1 MNQTLVMANGEC
13 KFNMPLKLRKSFQ
26 VMEDTETQINT
37 QSPGYASM
45 PEQFKALSLEPGKYF
60 WGYAN
65 VEKVDMQGDLFPI
78 DTLEELAPG
87 LTSAPYNKIFLNHD
101 YSDIASGLIVAT
113 ATDSKGL
120 MILAKLNEDHQRS
133 YEIWQSI
140 LNGSLDGLSM
150 GGSFLEVESYYD
162 EPNDMTI
169 TVAKKATATEVSL
182 TSIPINGASMM
193 MGAFQKAKKKFT
205 EKYGEPKLFA
215 KGAKVEKI
223 KKDDELGESMDIKKG
238 GPGSGPRKGQGKG
251 ESKEMSTE
259 DKEQYAGSK
268 RAIEIIKES
277 GDERVKEVGQE
288 IALKEKYIKEIGN
301 PKTPMEENRKQY
313 LESDK
318 SMLERRKKDL
328 IETFEQAT
336 KREKTQ
342 MTELEDKYNKSADGE
357 NFKYNK
363 SKDNTMVKK
372 EDLNDSQKKAYDK
385 AVADGKSE
393 DEALKMVKKEQVDE
407 ADKNVNQDLVG
418 KKKPIKKSVGDEEAE
433 KEEAEEGDA
442 EEDSNEKKADEGDE
456 KKEEAEEE
464 KAEDED
470 TPEEE
475 DKTDYKKAFEDE
487 KAKNE
492 KLESKLAEFKKS
504 LPSESEKA
512 IRKSKKTE
520 QEPATPV
527 PEKTQAKS
535 GTPFLD
541 YLRN

>member
-1 MNQTLVMANGEC
+1 MNQILVMANGEC

-26 VMEDTETQINT
+26 LNDDEDKLQTQNL
-37 QSPGYASM
+37 GYESM
-45 PEQFKALSLEPGKYF
+45 PEQFKELNLESGKYF

-78 DTLEELAPG
+78 ETLEELAPG

-101 YSDIASGLIVAT
+101 YSDIASGIIVAT

-162 EPNDMTI
+162 EANDMTI

-193 MGAFQKAKKKFT
+193 MGAFQKARKILKERDPRSFM
-205 EKYGEPKLFA
+205 
-215 KGAKVEKI
+215 KGKE
-223 KKDDELGESMDIKKG
+223 IKKG
-238 GPGSGPRKGQGKG
+238 GPGSGPKKGTGQGNHSEEIEGKVQ
-251 ESKEMSTE
+251 ELHK
-259 DKEQYAGSK
+259 KWGSEVNQIMTDFAANK
-268 RAIEIIKES
+268 IDIGQKQKLMKES
-277 GDERVKEVGQE
+277 MGRYEDAENK
-288 IALKEKYIKEIGN
+288 LKIK
-301 PKTPMEENRKQY
+301 
-313 LESDK
+313 
-318 SMLERRKKDL
+318 
-328 IETFEQAT
+328 
-336 KREKTQ
+336 
-342 MTELEDKYNKSADGE
+342 KSADGE

-363 SKDNTMVKK
+363 SQDKTMVKK
-372 EDLNDSQKKAYDK
+372 EDLNDSQKKAFDK

-418 KKKPIKKSVGDEEAE
+418 KKDSKKDKPIKKSVEDVDGEDAGTEVAD
-433 KEEAEEGDA
+433 EGDA
-442 EEDSNEKKADEGDE
+442 EEDPNEKKAEDEVIPE
-456 KKEEAEEE
+456 KAVDE
-464 KAEDED
+464 KAED
-470 TPEEE
+470 E

-527 PEKTQAKS
+527 PAEKTQAKS

>member
-1 MNQTLVMANGEC
+1 MNQILLMKEGEC
-13 KFNMPLKLRKSFQ
+13 KFNIPLKLRKSFQ
-26 VMEDTETQINT
+26 VMEEAETQINT

-45 PEQFKALSLEPGKYF
+45 PEQFKSLSLESGKYF

-65 VEKVDMQGDLFPI
+65 VSEVDMQGDLFPI
-78 DTLEELAPG
+78 ETLDELAPG
-87 LTSAPYNKIFLNHD
+87 LTQAPYNKIFLNHD
-101 YSDIASGLIVAT
+101 YSDIASGTIIAT
-113 ATDSKGL
+113 ATDGRGIL
-120 MILAKLNEDHQRS
+120 ILAKLNEDHQRAW
-133 YEIWQSI
+133 EIWQSI

-162 EPNDMTI
+162 EANDMTI
-169 TVAKKATATEVSL
+169 TVAKKATGTEVSL
-182 TSIPINGASMM
+182 TSIPINGASML

-238 GPGSGPRKGQGKG
+238 GPGSGPQKGQGKG

-328 IETFEQAT
+328 IETFEQST

-393 DEALKMVKKEQVDE
+393 SEALKLVNKEQTDE
-407 ADKNVNQDLVG
+407 AEKNVNQDLVG
-418 KKKPIKKSVGDEEAE
+418 KKKIKKSVEDVDDEPEEKGNEKEMKEETEKETEESDDDAE
-433 KEEAEEGDA
+433 EEKVDKPETPEEAEE
-442 EEDSNEKKADEGDE
+442 
-456 KKEEAEEE
+456 
-464 KAEDED
+464 
-470 TPEEE
+470 
-475 DKTDYKKAFEDE
+475 KTDYKKAFEDE

-504 LPSESEKA
+504 LPSEEKKA
-512 IRKSKKTE
+512 IRKSKKSE
-520 QEPATPV
+520 QNPVTPGKKNIQ
-527 PEKTQAKS
+527 EKS

-541 YLRN
+541 FLRN

>member
-1 MNQTLVMANGEC
+1 MNQILVMANGEC

-26 VMEDTETQINT
+26 INDDEDKLQTQNL
-37 QSPGYASM
+37 GYASM
-45 PEQFKALSLEPGKYF
+45 PEQFKELQLEPGKYF

-78 DTLEELAPG
+78 ETLEELAPG

-182 TSIPINGASMM
+182 TSIPINGSSMM
-193 MGAFQKAKKKFT
+193 MGAFQKARKILKERDPMSFM
-205 EKYGEPKLFA
+205 
-215 KGAKVEKI
+215 KGKE
-223 KKDDELGESMDIKKG
+223 IKKG
-238 GPGSGPRKGQGKG
+238 GPGSGPKKGTGQGNHSEEIEGKVQ
-251 ESKEMSTE
+251 ELHK
-259 DKEQYAGSK
+259 KWGSEVNQIMTDFAANK
-268 RAIEIIKES
+268 IDIGQKQKLMKES
-277 GDERVKEVGQE
+277 MGRYEDAENK
-288 IALKEKYIKEIGN
+288 LKIK
-301 PKTPMEENRKQY
+301 
-313 LESDK
+313 
-318 SMLERRKKDL
+318 
-328 IETFEQAT
+328 
-336 KREKTQ
+336 
-342 MTELEDKYNKSADGE
+342 KSADGE

-363 SKDNTMVKK
+363 SQDKTMVKK

-433 KEEAEEGDA
+433 KEEADEGDA
-442 EEDSNEKKADEGDE
+442 DEDPKEKKAEDEVIPE
-456 KKEEAEEE
+456 KAVDE

-527 PEKTQAKS
+527 PAEKTQAKS

>member
-1 MNQTLVMANGEC
+1 MNQILVMANGEC

-26 VMEDTETQINT
+26 LNDDEDKLQTQKL
-37 QSPGYASM
+37 GYASM
-45 PEQFKALSLEPGKYF
+45 PEQFKELNLESGKYF

-78 DTLEELAPG
+78 ETLEELAPG

-101 YSDIASGLIVAT
+101 YSDIASGIIVAT

-162 EPNDMTI
+162 EANDMTI

-193 MGAFQKAKKKFT
+193 MGAFQKAKKRFT

-215 KGAKVEKI
+215 KGKKVE
-223 KKDDELGESMDIKKG
+223 
-238 GPGSGPRKGQGKG
+238 
-251 ESKEMSTE
+251 
-259 DKEQYAGSK
+259 
-268 RAIEIIKES
+268 
-277 GDERVKEVGQE
+277 
-288 IALKEKYIKEIGN
+288 
-301 PKTPMEENRKQY
+301 
-313 LESDK
+313 
-318 SMLERRKKDL
+318 
-328 IETFEQAT
+328 
-336 KREKTQ
+336 
-342 MTELEDKYNKSADGE
+342 DGE

-363 SKDNTMVKK
+363 SQDKTMVKK
-372 EDLNDSQKKAYDK
+372 EDLNDSQKKAFDK

-418 KKKPIKKSVGDEEAE
+418 KKDSKKDKPIKKSVEDVDGEDAGTEVAD
-433 KEEAEEGDA
+433 EGDA
-442 EEDSNEKKADEGDE
+442 EEDPNEKKAEDEVIPE
-456 KKEEAEEE
+456 KAVDE
-464 KAEDED
+464 KAED
-470 TPEEE
+470 E

-527 PEKTQAKS
+527 PAEKTQAKS